1 MLTNWLKFRICTAR
15 DPINSKQRVKFQAS
29 QMNQNILIPSSLKSF
44 FIKGLSE
51 IVDAILKNKFGPIR
65 EIHTSSNSGMLDSL
79 RLFEE
84 PFFESDIICSH
95 EMVWYDA
102 PN

>member
-1 MLTNWLKFRICTAR
+1 MC
-15 DPINSKQRVKFQAS
+15 
-29 QMNQNILIPSSLKSF
+29 
-44 FIKGLSE
+44 
-51 IVDAILKNKFGPIR
+51 VDAIFKKKFGPIR

-102 PN
+102 PTEGLT

>member
-1 MLTNWLKFRICTAR
+1 M
-15 DPINSKQRVKFQAS
+15 
-29 QMNQNILIPSSLKSF
+29 
-44 FIKGLSE
+44 
-51 IVDAILKNKFGPIR
+51 DAILKNKFGPIR

-95 EMVWYDA
+95 EMVWYMMHRLRFDLEEKKTGE
-102 PN
+102 

>member
-1 MLTNWLKFRICTAR
+1 MRKL
-15 DPINSKQRVKFQAS
+15 S
-29 QMNQNILIPSSLKSF
+29 
-44 FIKGLSE
+44 IKGLHVKLWVNQ
-51 IVDAILKNKFGPIR
+51 IVIAQKYECDFQKDFGPIR

-102 PN
+102 PTKV